1 MDNPRITNY
10 NEKYWFQIEELII
23 GAENFGETFLNHEK
37 KIINTFQNNPE
48 YGKVFLALDS
58 QTDKVLGYSSIEIG
72 WRSLIINHTSCS
84 SYLFTK
90 RYRYKNNSK
99 N

>member
-1 MDNPRITNY
+1 LDNPRITNY